1 MRLCNFLNGWDELN
15 NPYIISLE
23 SMIIQFF
30 LIHVGHWSSDR
41 TIWNHIFSW
50 LSHVNHTAFTT
61 PLNGETVFLEDKYLC
76 IGTVPNV
83 IQCVYNI
90 YI

>member
-1 MRLCNFLNGWDELN
+1 
-15 NPYIISLE
+15 
-23 SMIIQFF
+23 
-30 LIHVGHWSSDR
+30 
-41 TIWNHIFSW
+41 
-50 LSHVNHTAFTT
+50 VNHTAFTT

-90 YI
+90 YIIIHLDLDMTIFLYMSILLYIYCIYIYAVYDI